1 MTAMT
6 NFSTTAERIGKTP
19 SEKRAVEAMA
29 NALGSVE
36 NAIADG
42 DTHYEGHCFIDDAEQ
57 YASEGLDSLDKRT
70 LNHISDER
78 INELVHEVALTF
90 DYLEEHDEPTTSPE
104 ADNDKENIV
113 TTAQASA
120 FIPSSATSMSFEDF
134 VDGMYLFA
142 SKYAGEI
149 ALDRVA
155 TRVESL
161 YNDITFRTMV
171 FEYRQAVLTRDDLR
185 KRMFRLTA
193 TGDYVYTA
201 DNWDK
206 CVLYASKVS
215 AYEEVLYDMLVWKTT
230 NSLGYWDKDDKWN
243 VVRPGENIKLRGTVK
258 QHSIYNGIKQTT
270 LDRCIVKF

>member
-1 MTAMT
+1 MTTMT

-134 VDGMYLFA
+134 IDGMYLFA
-142 SKYAGEI
+142 SKWVSEI
-149 ALDRVA
+149 AIDRVA
-155 TRVESL
+155 VRVESL

-171 FEYRQAVLTRDDLR
+171 FEYRQAVLALDNYK
-185 KRMFRLTA
+185 KRMFRSIV
-193 TGDYVYTA
+193 TGDYIYDT
-201 DNWDK
+201 DNWDSNF
-206 CVLYASKVS
+206 YSSRANT
-215 AYEEVLYDMLVWKTT
+215 YGDVLYDMLVRLPK
-230 NSLGYWDKDDKWN
+230 NAEDERESI
-243 VVRPGENIKLRGTVK
+243 EKLCK
-258 QHSIYNGIKQTT
+258 
-270 LDRCIVKF
+270 

>member
-1 MTAMT
+1 MTTMT

-215 AYEEVLYDMLVWKTT
+215 AYEEVLYDMLVCLPK
-230 NSLGYWDKDDKWN
+230 NAEDERES
-243 VVRPGENIKLRGTVK
+243 IK
-258 QHSIYNGIKQTT
+258 
-270 LDRCIVKF
+270 KFCK

>member
-1 MTAMT
+1 MTTMT
-6 NFSTTAERIGKTP
+6 DFSTTAERIGKTA

-90 DYLEEHDEPTTSPE
+90 DYLEEYNEPATSPE
-104 ADNDKENIV
+104 ANNDKENAM
-113 TTAQASA
+113 TTAQTSV

-134 VDGMYLFA
+134 IDGMYLFA
-142 SKYAGEI
+142 SKWVGEI
-149 ALDRVA
+149 AVDRVA
-155 TRVESL
+155 IRVESL

-171 FEYRQAVLTRDDLR
+171 FEYRQAVLSRDDHK
-185 KRMFRLTA
+185 KRMFRSMV
-193 TGDYVYTA
+193 TGDIVYTA
-201 DNWDK
+201 DDWDNDI
-206 CVLYASKVS
+206 YSSKVK
-215 AYEEVLYDMLVWKTT
+215 AYGDVLYDMLVRLPK
-230 NSLGYWDKDDKWN
+230 NAENERKSL
-243 VVRPGENIKLRGTVK
+243 EKLCK
-258 QHSIYNGIKQTT
+258 
-270 LDRCIVKF
+270 